1 MVDDLSPPPPLA
13 EIRSL
18 AEYERHAAAQL
29 PPATWRHIQE
39 GSGTDRAL
47 RDNRDAFDRWRLLP
61 TILADL
67 RHGSS
72 ACHLFGRQHVAPILV
87 APLAY
92 LRLAHD
98 EGEAAAARAA
108 AALGVGFALSTLSS
122 IPLEEV
128 AEASRAASAEM
139 GVEEAPL
146 WFQLYLQP
154 DRDDSLTLVRR
165 AEAAGYEA
173 IVLTIDAA
181 IKRSDF
187 PLPPGIVAAN
197 LAAQPGLRHHSVPGG
212 GTVFGTKLTDA
223 APTWADVEW
232 LRSITRLPI
241 LLKGLIHGSAL
252 DRALSAG
259 VDAIILSNHGGR
271 ILDAFPAA
279 LDILPQVLD
288 RTNGRAPVLVDGG
301 IRSGADVAT
310 AIALGARAV
319 LVGRPVFHALAVGGL
334 AGVAH
339 MLHIL
344 RTEFELAMAQ
354 LGCATLDRLDRRH
367 VIPAPGHG

>member
-1 MVDDLSPPPPLA
+1 
-13 EIRSL
+13 
-18 AEYERHAAAQL
+18 
-29 PPATWRHIQE
+29 
-39 GSGTDRAL
+39 
-47 RDNRDAFDRWRLLP
+47 
-61 TILADL
+61 
-67 RHGSS
+67 
-72 ACHLFGRQHVAPILV
+72 
-87 APLAY
+87 
-92 LRLAHD
+92 
-98 EGEAAAARAA
+98 
-108 AALGVGFALSTLSS
+108 
-122 IPLEEV
+122 
-128 AEASRAASAEM
+128 
-139 GVEEAPL
+139 
-146 WFQLYLQP
+146 
-154 DRDDSLTLVRR
+154 
-165 AEAAGYEA
+165 
-173 IVLTIDAA
+173 
-181 IKRSDF
+181 
-187 PLPPGIVAAN
+187 
-197 LAAQPGLRHHSVPGG
+197 LRHHSVPGG

-241 LLKGLIHGSAL
+241 LLKGLVHGAAV

-354 LGCATLDRLDRRH
+354 LGCATLDCLDRRH
-367 VIPAPGHG
+367 VIRAPGHG